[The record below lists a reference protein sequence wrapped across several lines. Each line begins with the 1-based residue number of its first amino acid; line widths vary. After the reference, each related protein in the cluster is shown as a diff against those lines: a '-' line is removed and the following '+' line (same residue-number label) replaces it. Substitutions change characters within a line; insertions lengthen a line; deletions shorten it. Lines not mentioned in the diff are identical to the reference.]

1 MKICPS
7 IDADFFCSFRSRRR
21 GTKWKE
27 EKIGR
32 QRGGK
37 KKELQRFAGVTI
49 WHRYFLISPRF
60 LFFFFFIQAWHT
72 GFWVVHRFYT
82 IPRYILFSPSFR
94 SFGTHRNF
102 ERKERK
108 HTLCD
113 SIIISSMVPY
123 FYFEIYSV
131 PCVFFLLLSLS
142 HSSLIV
148 TEKYYAVWD
157 ILGLILP
164 RSRSSLFTRP
174 FREKINPFGTGDV
187 LRFFLSTNFS
197 GYFLN

>member
-1 MKICPS
+1 M
-7 IDADFFCSFRSRRR
+7 
-21 GTKWKE
+21 E
-27 EKIGR
+27 
-32 QRGGK
+32 GGK
-37 KKELQRFAGVTI
+37 NRQAKRWKKERTAAFCGCNDLAQILFNQSTI
-49 WHRYFLISPRF
+49 S
-60 LFFFFFIQAWHT
+60 FFFIQAWHT

-197 GYFLN
+197 GHFLN